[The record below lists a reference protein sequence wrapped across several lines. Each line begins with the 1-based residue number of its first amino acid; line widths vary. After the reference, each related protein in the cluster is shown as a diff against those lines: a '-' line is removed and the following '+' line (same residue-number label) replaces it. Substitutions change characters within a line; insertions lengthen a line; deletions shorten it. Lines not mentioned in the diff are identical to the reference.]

1 MFYFQT
7 GDSMPTYTVSANAGR
22 LSRKQ
27 KSDLAFAITDIHC
40 KITGAPAYFAQVI
53 FNDIPEG
60 NYFIAGK
67 PLRDDVLFVHGQ
79 IRAGRDLEV
88 KHQIIME
95 ILDASSK
102 ISNMHMSHIQVY
114 IIDVPAK
121 QIAEWGKIL
130 PNPDEQTE
138 WFDSI
143 SDDVKKRMLALL

>member
-1 MFYFQT
+1 
-7 GDSMPTYTVSANAGR
+7 MPTYTVSAHAGR
-22 LSRKQ
+22 LSKQQ
-27 KSDLAFAITDIHC
+27 KSDLASAITDIHC

-53 FNDIPEG
+53 FNDIPEE

-67 PLRDDVLFVHGQ
+67 PLRDDILFVHGQ

-88 KHQIIME
+88 KHQIILE
-95 ILDASSK
+95 ILDSSSK
-102 ISNMHMSHIQVY
+102 ITNMHMSHIQVY

-130 PNPDEQTE
+130 PNPDEEKE

>member
-1 MFYFQT
+1 
-7 GDSMPTYTVSANAGR
+7 
-22 LSRKQ
+22 
-27 KSDLAFAITDIHC
+27 
-40 KITGAPAYFAQVI
+40 
-53 FNDIPEG
+53 
-60 NYFIAGK
+60 
-67 PLRDDVLFVHGQ
+67 VHGQ

-138 WFDSI
+138 WFESI